1 MAKAKKTKPRDRL
14 VRWRVSLITKTPAG
28 FVDFAYAPDAQAAE
42 RQVAREHKISG
53 TLRNRLDRHYFSID
67 SGVAIWFCRRLPSPR
82 IEVPPEA

>member
-53 TLRNRLDRHYFSID
+53 TLRNRL
-67 SGVAIWFCRRLPSPR
+67 VAIRDRQER
-82 IEVPPEA
+82 E